1 MGLKTYG
8 QGQTE
13 IEQFIPHLTRC
24 LLECEHLCDSPVPY
38 IILRVFILVLHS
50 SPWLKRYPF
59 FASYLVL
66 TSRML
71 SRIEEAH
78 RGSVRWKQSGKSCS
92 VQTIRLNTDPFVHHI
107 HQHTSHSTLS
117 PLNVGENTQVPSL
130 ITVFQYYRGRIG
142 RPAWFARILLPWCAW
157 TPCVPCTPSDRL
169 WVSCIKYILFY
180 LIVSL
185 ASFQLLY

>member
-1 MGLKTYG
+1 ML
-8 QGQTE
+8 
-13 IEQFIPHLTRC
+13 P
-24 LLECEHLCDSPVPY
+24 
-38 IILRVFILVLHS
+38 VFILVLHS
-50 SPWLKRYPF
+50 SPWLPRYPF

-92 VQTIRLNTDPFVHHI
+92 VQTIRLNTDPFVRHI

-130 ITVFQYYRGRIG
+130 TTAFQYYRGRIG
-142 RPAWFARILLPWCAW
+142 RPAWFASILLPWCAW
-157 TPCVPCTPSDRL
+157 ISCVPCTPSDRL

-180 LIVSL
+180 DILSYCLLGKLPTIVL
-185 ASFQLLY
+185 AYNSVNRCSANPATSQSWSDSCSDPKGT